1 MVTLGVMYRLLQVPV
16 FFVQN
21 VFILLFATL
30 AILFDGLS
38 QVCSGYRVMGPLE
51 WVTYTNLDVQKIQ
64 LNGLIHSE
72 DDQEMAFVPEEHGDD
87 DEYQSA

>member
-1 MVTLGVMYRLLQVPV
+1 MAMLSVVYRLLQVPV
-16 FFVQN
+16 FFIQN

-38 QVCSGYRVMGPLE
+38 QACAGYRTMGPLE
-51 WVTYTNLDVQKIQ
+51 WVTYTHLDVQKIH